1 MDWFRDGAP
10 VTEEAVS
17 VILEA
22 LDRIKEIMADLESSG
37 EEPEGSDKDLIETL
51 ARLNGWRRSAS
62 GSRAGTAGSGRA

>member
-37 EEPEGSDKDLIETL
+37 EEPEDSDKDLTDTL
-51 ARLNGWRRSAS
+51 ARLTDGAEI
-62 GSRAGTAGSGRA
+62 GA